1 MQDVLEFSFSSA
13 LEAEAALEGADENWN
28 MEHRSEENPPPT
40 GEVMRINLNQG
51 MQEPDPNGPFWAV
64 FSADGEWAVS
74 RDGEWVN
81 VA

>member
-1 MQDVLEFSFSSA
+1 MQDVLEFSFSA
-13 LEAEAALEGADENWN
+13 AHEAEYAHTTANINWKVQHN
-28 MEHRSEENPPPT
+28 LGKPPK

-74 RDGEWVN
+74 RDGEWVC
-81 VA
+81 VV